1 MPALRL
7 LSTAVVLV
15 LAIAVAPFN
24 MQASSA
30 LEQHLRDQY
39 DGKTLVLRNFY
50 GGDSLRYDASGQLS
64 KAATPGDWTVDGIVQ
79 IDEVKVSGHRLTI
92 RAKRLHLG
100 WVRDV
105 GFSPVE
111 DAKDKKNKK
120 GNSEGTRGL
129 RIEAEL
135 GPGEVTAE
143 RADAVLAQIFLTPKD
158 DFAKLVPDYWKPCV
172 LAASTG
178 KSTSE
183 YNGCRFYPEFLAT
196 PGIVSTPD
204 QTARSGQPEDGTAE
218 LSNHSVT
225 RIGKGMA
232 PPKAISAPDPPFS
245 EEARRAKYRGTVLLS
260 LSVDKTGQVRNV
272 RIVRP
277 LGMGLDQ
284 KAVEAVSTW
293 RFRPAT
299 KDGEP
304 VDVHIDFEVD
314 FHLF

>member
-7 LSTAVVLV
+7 LYTAVVLV
-15 LAIAVAPFN
+15 LAVASAPFH
-24 MQASSA
+24 MQASNA

-39 DGKTLVLRNFY
+39 DGKTLLLRNFY

-64 KAATPGDWTVDGIVQ
+64 KAATPGDWTVDGVVQ
-79 IDEVKVSGHRLTI
+79 VDTIKVSNHHLTI

-111 DAKDKKNKK
+111 DAKDKN

-135 GPGEVTAE
+135 GGGEVTAE

-158 DFAKLVPDYWKPCV
+158 DFAQLVPDYWKPCV
-172 LAASTG
+172 LAASIG

-204 QTARSGQPEDGTAE
+204 QTPQSGQAEDGAAE

-232 PPKAISAPDPPFS
+232 PPKAVSAPDPSFS
-245 EEARRAKYRGTVLLS
+245 EEARRAKYRGTVVLS
-260 LSVDKTGQVRNV
+260 LSVDKTGQARNV

-293 RFRPAT
+293 QFRPAT

-304 VDVHIDFEVD
+304 VDVRIDVEVA
-314 FHLF
+314 FNLF